1 MSSAAARKRKAPS
14 ADSDGLSAYEK
25 ARLANIKRNEA
36 ELRRLGLHLH
46 RLTTPA
52 TGRQAPTRESRAT
65 RAVPPRSRWSQRLKG
80 KPSPDYREVS
90 EADLSTSGTRG
101 KHGGGASS
109 TTSASSTSA
118 FSSSSSL
125 KDESPASGRTSK
137 KAKTVASSARAV
149 PLQSKAAK
157 RAAKP
162 SNPRSCKN
170 LKVDL
175 DHLDT
180 HFLGRIVPPLGGQ
193 VKRAVMEEA
202 SATCSPKF
210 SRMSGI
216 QEWRNAVLLFVNVY
230 GDGYKNVFLDGGRA
244 ITWFAQSR
252 QWEGTPVVQRLINCE
267 GGKNLDGKVVRRTPV
282 LLFCRNLGCGYVYCG
297 RLGYGGH
304 DPDRIPIRFIWE
316 LADFDKVA
324 ESRDFQN
331 LVDAC
336 GRVLKGEKA

>member
-1 MSSAAARKRKAPS
+1 MSHQVKKSAKKRKA
-14 ADSDGLSAYEK
+14 AVDDDLSPYER
-25 ARLANIKRNEA
+25 ARLANIQRNEM
-36 ELRRLGLHLH
+36 ELKRLGLHLN
-46 RLTTPA
+46 RLTVPA
-52 TGRQAPTRESRAT
+52 TGRQAPTQESRRA

-80 KPSPDYREVS
+80 KPEVDYREVG
-90 EADLSTSGTRG
+90 ETDLSTS
-101 KHGGGASS
+101 SS
-109 TTSASSTSA
+109 SPA
-118 FSSSSSL
+118 FSGSI
-125 KDESPASGRTSK
+125 RRVSK
-137 KAKTVASSARAV
+137 KAKTIGKSSASSSSSSFSTSTTAAVHSSKAEARA
-149 PLQSKAAK
+149 SAK
-157 RAAKP
+157 QV

-180 HFLGRIVPPLGGQ
+180 HFLGKIIPPLGGQ

-202 SATCSPKF
+202 SASCSPKF

-216 QEWRNAVLLFVNVY
+216 QEWRNAILLFVNVF
-230 GDGYKNVFLDGGRA
+230 GDGYKNVFLDEGRA

-267 GGKNLDGKVVRRTPV
+267 GGTNLEGKAVRRTPV

-316 LADFDKVA
+316 LTDYEKIA
-324 ESRDFQN
+324 ERPDFQS
-331 LVDAC
+331 LVEAC
-336 GRVLKGEKA
+336 GRVLSGQNA

>member
-1 MSSAAARKRKAPS
+1 MKAAVSSNT
-14 ADSDGLSAYEK
+14 
-25 ARLANIKRNEA
+25 LA
-36 ELRRLGLHLH
+36 
-46 RLTTPA
+46 
-52 TGRQAPTRESRAT
+52 S
-65 RAVPPRSRWSQRLKG
+65 
-80 KPSPDYREVS
+80 
-90 EADLSTSGTRG
+90 
-101 KHGGGASS
+101 
-109 TTSASSTSA
+109 
-118 FSSSSSL
+118 
-125 KDESPASGRTSK
+125 ASGRVTK
-137 KAKTVASSARAV
+137 KAKTTPLASSSAVSAR
-149 PLQSKAAK
+149 PSSKAAA

-175 DHLDT
+175 DHLNT
-180 HFLGRIVPPLGGQ
+180 HFLGQIIPPLGGQ

-216 QEWRNAVLLFVNVY
+216 QEWRNAICLFVNVY
-230 GDGYKNVFLDGGRA
+230 GDCYKNVFLDGGRA

-297 RLGYGGH
+297 KLGYGGH

-316 LADFDKVA
+316 LSDFDKVVD
-324 ESRDFQN
+324 SPDFQN